1 MSPPPS
7 STTSLNSC
15 HIWRSLTIL
24 SCPWPIVFSLYRSYS
39 WCASFWTSLAYT
51 IFITNFNII
60 AYEEEAE
67 LRGLLEENERVERD
81 NRNKEERKQSYQL
94 CSSPLPMIKKMVR
107 WRGWIIWW
115 WWEMAVKGCKTRKW
129 KMSDCA
135 VFHFFFILLKW
146 KERKGRCLS
155 DWAKSVLIFFLRK
168 NKTENPKLQGYQT
181 KLPQFVSS

>member
-1 MSPPPS
+1 MSLPPS

-81 NRNKEERKQSYQL
+81 NRNKEERKKSYQL

-115 WWEMAVKGCKTRKW
+115 GWEMAVKGCKTRNEKW
-129 KMSDCA
+129 LT
-135 VFHFFFILLKW
+135 VQYF
-146 KERKGRCLS
+146 
-155 DWAKSVLIFFLRK
+155 IFFLFCSNEK
-168 NKTENPKLQGYQT
+168 KGKGVAWATEPNL
-181 KLPQFVSS
+181 F